1 MFGNPELTKR
11 IAALEQEVARQQVV
25 INEIIR
31 QTGVEMPSGAG
42 LPSNNEPSMYGN
54 LPTTLPPRAQ
64 QALAAGKKIE
74 AIKLVR
80 EEYGFG
86 LKEAK
91 DFVERFERSQ
101 NPGAG
106 VTGSSAWN

>member
-1 MFGNPELTKR
+1 MFGNYEVNKR
-11 IAALEQEVARQQVV
+11 IAALEQEVARQQAV
-25 INEIIR
+25 INEIVR
-31 QTGVEMPSGAG
+31 QTGVELPSGGGA
-42 LPSNNEPSMYGN
+42 SMYGN

-74 AIKLVR
+74 AIKLLR

-91 DFVERFERSQ
+91 DFVERLERGQ
-101 NPGAG
+101 NPGTGAI
-106 VTGSSAWN
+106 GSSAWN